1 MAKAGRKSAF
11 GKVDIRV
18 FAEAYQLYCVGS
30 ITKQE
35 FCDRLGVTYHTLNKH
50 MADWIGKIELMLL
63 NGQATWVTPDGKKLK
78 REEWLPYMQNL
89 MKEARGIK

>member
-11 GKVDIRV
+11 GKVDISL
-18 FAEAYQLYCVGS
+18 FAECYQLYCVGS
-30 ITKQE
+30 ITKKE
-35 FCDRLGVTYHTLNKH
+35 FCDRLGVTYATLNKH
-50 MADWIGKIELMLL
+50 MGDWIGKIELMLL